1 MVYLINGRH
10 TPMESVQQQ
19 EGPFIKC
26 KSHYLFPGW
35 NPLMDSYPN
44 SNKIK
49 ALHDLDTV
57 SLSNLI
63 PDFPLTF
70 SHTELVSIP
79 QTQQA
84 CSSHRALA
92 PDSSLAGMLCPRLSA
107 WWSHHSALSLT
118 SPFGERRS
126 NPEEPPDRAQQQ
138 RPM

>member
-35 NPLMDSYPN
+35 NPLMDSYPT

-49 ALHDLDTV
+49 ALYDLGTV

-63 PDFPLTF
+63 PDFPLMF

-84 CSSHRALA
+84 CSSH
-92 PDSSLAGMLCPRLSA
+92 SSLAGMFCLRLST

-126 NPEEPPDRAQQQ
+126 NPEEPPNRAQQQ

>member
-26 KSHYLFPGW
+26 KSRYLFPGW
-35 NPLMDSYPN
+35 NPLMDSYPT

-49 ALHDLDTV
+49 ALHDLGTI

-79 QTQQA
+79 QTQQP
-84 CSSHRALA
+84 CSSH
-92 PDSSLAGMLCPRLSA
+92 SSLAGMLCPQLSM

-126 NPEEPPDRAQQQ
+126 NPEEPPNRAQQQ
-138 RPM
+138 LPM